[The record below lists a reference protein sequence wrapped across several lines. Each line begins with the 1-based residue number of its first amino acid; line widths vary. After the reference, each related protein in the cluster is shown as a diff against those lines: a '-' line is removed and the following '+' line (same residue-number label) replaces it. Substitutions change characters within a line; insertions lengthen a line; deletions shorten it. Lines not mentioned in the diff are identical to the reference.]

1 MKKIA
6 LLTLLACGLCSF
18 PGTAEAQILKKIG
31 KKIEKSVE
39 RRVERKVDQGIE
51 KGLDKA
57 EDETGNAVE
66 GALASDKEGNK
77 SATKQ
82 SEFKTLPDDYQ
93 IAITGSGPDLYMEYR
108 MHVDGAQMNGQ
119 QMNMSMKM
127 YTSPKTG
134 KGRAET
140 VMEIPMLGE
149 MKMSVL
155 TDMNNPQRA
164 VMLNDKKQQY
174 SVIDFSDSKLKD
186 DKEIYTVNK
195 LGTVNFRGLNCIH
208 AEAINQD
215 GERFEIWTTREI
227 PGYQDIAALYSKAQR
242 MGSDNMW
249 QALQD
254 ADCAGFMV
262 KLKVESD
269 GATSIMELVEMQNTD
284 VPASTFE
291 IPDGYKEKKGSMFG
305 GFMN

>member
-6 LLTLLACGLCSF
+6 LLILIACGLCSF
-18 PGTAEAQILKKIG
+18 PGAAKAQILKKIG

-66 GALASDKEGNK
+66 GALAGSKDADK
-77 SATKQ
+77 SVTKQ

-108 MHVDGAQMNGQ
+108 MHVDGPQMNGQ

-140 VMEIPMLGE
+140 VMDIPMLGE

-155 TDMNNPQRA
+155 TDMNNPLRS

-174 SVIDFSDSKLKD
+174 TVIDFSDSKLKD

-227 PGYQDIAALYSKAQR
+227 PGYEDIAALYSKAQR

-249 QALQD
+249 KALQD

-262 KLKVESD
+262 KLQVETD
-269 GATSIMELVEMQNTD
+269 DATSIMELVEMQNTN
-284 VPASTFE
+284 VPASAFE
-291 IPDGYKEKKGSMFG
+291 IPDGYKEKKGSIFN